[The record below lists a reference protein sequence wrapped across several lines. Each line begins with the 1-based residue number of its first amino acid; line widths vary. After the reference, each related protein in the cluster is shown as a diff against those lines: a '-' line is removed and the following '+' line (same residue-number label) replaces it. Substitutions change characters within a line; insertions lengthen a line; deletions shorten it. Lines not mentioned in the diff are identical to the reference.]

1 MHGDDKS
8 AGERESE
15 IQSCASLFNGAN
27 RRTLLKQ
34 IGTVAGVSILNS
46 MLPTGLSSAAEPSN
60 KKLSATRRT
69 TPMYAYVGSRTTRER
84 NARGEGISVY
94 QVDQEKGTLTLVQ
107 VVKDL
112 VNPSF
117 LALNRACDRL
127 YTVHGDKSDV
137 SAFSIDKA
145 TGKLTF
151 INQQSCE
158 GKNPVH
164 LALDP
169 SERFLVVSNH
179 IGGSLA
185 VLNVGEDGALGSLN
199 QLLKLE
205 GPMGPHRVEQPFSKP
220 HFNPFDHSGNFVLV
234 PDKGLDRVFSFRFDN
249 GKLVPATQPFVT
261 TREGAGPR
269 HLALH
274 PSAPFAYVVNEL
286 DSSVTT
292 YRFDAGN
299 GSLTPLQVL
308 PSLPSSFTGNSRA
321 SEIEV
326 DRSGRFLYA
335 SNRGYDSVAAF
346 SIDQGTGLLSPVE
359 FMPTDGKTPRFF
371 TLTPNERFLF
381 ALNEDSDTIIS
392 MAVDPKKGGL
402 SKTGFS
408 VSTGSPVCMV
418 FSA

>member
-1 MHGDDKS
+1 MRSDEKG
-8 AGERESE
+8 AGTPAPEVQDSE
-15 IQSCASLFNGAN
+15 AMLIGAT
-27 RRTLLKQ
+27 RRTLLKH
-34 IGTVAGVSILNS
+34 IGAIAGVSLLGS
-46 MLPTGLSSAAEPSN
+46 WLPVGFAQADVSS
-60 KKLSATRRT
+60 KKSSDTRRT
-69 TPMYAYVGSRTTRER
+69 TPMYAYVGSRTTKER

-94 QVDQEKGTLTLVQ
+94 KVDQEEGTLALVQ

-117 LALNRACDRL
+117 LALNKACDRL
-127 YTVHGDKSDV
+127 YTVHGDKSEV

-151 INQQSCE
+151 LNQQSCE

-169 SERFLVVSNH
+169 TERFLVVSNH
-179 IGGSLA
+179 ITGSLA
-185 VLNVGEDGALGSLN
+185 VMNVDKEGALGSLN

-220 HFNPFDHSGNFVLV
+220 HFNPFDHTGSFVLV
-234 PDKGLDRVFSFRFDN
+234 PDKGLDRVFSFRFDD
-249 GKLVPATQPFVT
+249 GKLIPAEQPFVT

-269 HLALH
+269 HLAFH
-274 PSAPFAYVVNEL
+274 PGAPYAYVINEL
-286 DSSVTT
+286 DSTVTT
-292 YRFDAGN
+292 YRFNTKD
-299 GSLTPLQVL
+299 GSLKPLQVVT
-308 PSLPSSFTGNSRA
+308 SLPSTFTGNSRA

-326 DRSGRFLYA
+326 DRSGRFVYA

-346 SIDQGTGLLSPVE
+346 AIDQATGLLSPVE

>member
-1 MHGDDKS
+1 
-8 AGERESE
+8 
-15 IQSCASLFNGAN
+15 
-27 RRTLLKQ
+27 
-34 IGTVAGVSILNS
+34 
-46 MLPTGLSSAAEPSN
+46 
-60 KKLSATRRT
+60 
-69 TPMYAYVGSRTTRER
+69 MYAYVGSRTTRER

-94 QVDQEKGTLTLVQ
+94 RVDQEEGTLALVQ

-117 LALNRACDRL
+117 LALNKAGDRL
-127 YTVHGDKSDV
+127 YTVHGDKSEV
-137 SAFSIDKA
+137 SAFSVDKA

-169 SERFLVVSNH
+169 TERFLVVSNH
-179 IGGSLA
+179 ITGSLA
-185 VLNVGEDGALGSLN
+185 VMNVGSDGALGTLN

-205 GPMGPHRVEQPFSKP
+205 GPTGPHRVEQPFSKP

-234 PDKGLDRVFSFRFDN
+234 PDKGLDRVFSFRFEN
-249 GKLVPATQPFVT
+249 GKLLPAAQPFVA

-269 HLALH
+269 HLAFH
-274 PSAPFAYVVNEL
+274 PRAAFTYVVNEL

-292 YRFDAGN
+292 YRFEARTGA
-299 GSLTPLQVL
+299 LVPIQIV
-308 PSLPSSFTGNSRA
+308 PSLPASFTGNSRA

-335 SNRGYDSVAAF
+335 SNRGYDSVAVF
-346 SIDQGTGLLSPVE
+346 VIDQSTGLLSPVE
-359 FMPTDGKTPRFF
+359 FMPTEGKTPRFF

-392 MAVDPKKGGL
+392 MAVDPDKGGL

>member
-1 MHGDDKS
+1 MQDDHHS
-8 AGERESE
+8 ADTPPAPD
-15 IQSCASLFNGAN
+15 AS
-27 RRTLLKQ
+27 RRTVLKHL
-34 IGTVAGVSILNS
+34 GTLAAVSALGS
-46 MLPTGLSSAAEPSN
+46 LVPMGFAQAEL
-60 KKLSATRRT
+60 KKASVTRRT

-84 NARGEGISVY
+84 NARGDGITVY
-94 QVDQEKGTLTLVQ
+94 QVDQDKGTLTQVQ

-117 LALNRACDRL
+117 LALNKAGDRL

-151 INQQSCE
+151 INQQSTE

-169 SERFLVVSNH
+169 TERFLVVSNH

-185 VLNVGEDGALGSLN
+185 VLNVAEDGSLGTLN

-205 GPMGPHRVEQPFSKP
+205 GPLGPHRVEQPFSKP
-220 HFNPFDHSGNFVLV
+220 HFNPFDHSGKFVLV
-234 PDKGLDRVFSFRFDN
+234 PDKGLDRVFSFRFDS
-249 GKLVPATQPFVT
+249 GKLVPAEQPFVVA
-261 TREGAGPR
+261 REGSGPR

-274 PSAPFAYVVNEL
+274 PKASFAYVVNEL

-292 YRFDAGN
+292 YRFNAQTGA
-299 GSLTPLQVL
+299 LTPLQIL
-308 PSLPSSFTGNSRA
+308 PSLPPSFTGNSRA

-326 DRSGRFLYA
+326 NSSGRFLYA
-335 SNRGYDSVAAF
+335 SNRGYDSVAVFAINQ
-346 SIDQGTGLLSPVE
+346 SSGLLSPVE
-359 FMPTDGKTPRFF
+359 FVPTEGKTPRFF

-392 MAVDPKKGGL
+392 MAVDPHKGSL
-402 SKTGFS
+402 SKSGFS

>member
-1 MHGDDKS
+1 
-8 AGERESE
+8 
-15 IQSCASLFNGAN
+15 
-27 RRTLLKQ
+27 
-34 IGTVAGVSILNS
+34 
-46 MLPTGLSSAAEPSN
+46 
-60 KKLSATRRT
+60 
-69 TPMYAYVGSRTTRER
+69 MYAYVGSRTTKER

-94 QVDQEKGTLTLVQ
+94 KVDQEAGTLALVQ

-117 LALNRACDRL
+117 LALNKAGDRL

-151 INQQSCE
+151 INQQSSE

-169 SERFLVVSNH
+169 TERFLVVSNH
-179 IGGSLA
+179 ITGSLA
-185 VLNVGEDGALGSLN
+185 VLNVSEDGALGTLN

-205 GPMGPHRVEQPFSKP
+205 GPTGPHRVEQPFSKP

-234 PDKGLDRVFSFRFDN
+234 PDKGLDRIFSFRFDH
-249 GKLVPATQPFVT
+249 GQLVPAEQPFVA

-274 PSAPFAYVVNEL
+274 PGAPFAYVVNEL
-286 DSSVTT
+286 DSTVTT
-292 YRFDAGN
+292 YRFNPKD
-299 GSLTPLQVL
+299 GSLKPLQVVT
-308 PSLPSSFTGNSRA
+308 SLPSTFTGNSRA

-326 DRSGRFLYA
+326 DRSGRFVYA

-346 SIDQGTGLLSPVE
+346 AIDQATGLLSPVE

-392 MAVDPKKGGL
+392 IAVDPQKGGL

-408 VSTGSPVCMV
+408 VSTGSPVCMI

>member
-1 MHGDDKS
+1 
-8 AGERESE
+8 
-15 IQSCASLFNGAN
+15 
-27 RRTLLKQ
+27 
-34 IGTVAGVSILNS
+34 
-46 MLPTGLSSAAEPSN
+46 
-60 KKLSATRRT
+60 
-69 TPMYAYVGSRTTRER
+69 MYAYVGSRTTKER

-94 QVDQEKGTLTLVQ
+94 KVDQEAGTLALVQ

-117 LALNRACDRL
+117 LALNKAGDRL

-137 SAFSIDKA
+137 SAFSVDKA

-151 INQQSCE
+151 LNQQSCE

-179 IGGSLA
+179 ITGSLA
-185 VLNVGEDGALGSLN
+185 VMNVGEDGALGTLN

-220 HFNPFDHSGNFVLV
+220 HFNPFDHSGNYVLV

-249 GKLVPATQPFVT
+249 GKLLPADQPFVVS
-261 TREGAGPR
+261 REGAGPR
-269 HLALH
+269 HLAFH
-274 PSAPFAYVVNEL
+274 PRAAFAYVINEL
-286 DSSVTT
+286 DSSVTA
-292 YRFDAGN
+292 YRFDARN
-299 GSLTPLQVL
+299 GGLTPMQIL
-308 PSLPSSFTGNSRA
+308 PSLPATFTGNSRA

-335 SNRGYDSVAAF
+335 SNRGYDSVAVFA
-346 SIDQGTGLLSPVE
+346 IDQGTGMLSPVE

-371 TLTPNERFLF
+371 TLTPNERYLF

-392 MAVDPKKGGL
+392 MAVDPQKGGL
-402 SKTGFS
+402 RKTGFS

>member
-1 MHGDDKS
+1 MQSDDKG
-8 AGERESE
+8 AGTPEPE
-15 IQSCASLFNGAN
+15 IQRITGAT

-34 IGTVAGVSILNS
+34 MSALAGVSLLGS
-46 MLPTGLSSAAEPSN
+46 LLPSGLVHASLANE
-60 KKLSATRRT
+60 KLSGTRRIA
-69 TPMYAYVGSRTTRER
+69 PMYAYVGSRTTRER

-94 QVDQEKGTLTLVQ
+94 KVDQEEGSLTLVQ

-117 LALNRACDRL
+117 LALNKAGDRL
-127 YTVHGDKSDV
+127 YTVHGDMSAV
-137 SAFSIDKA
+137 SAFSVDKA
-145 TGKLTF
+145 TGKLAF

-169 SERFLVVSNH
+169 TERFLVVSNH
-179 IGGSLA
+179 ITGSLA
-185 VLNVGEDGALGSLN
+185 VMNVSEDGALGTLN

-205 GPMGPHRVEQPFSKP
+205 GPIGPHWVEQPFSKP
-220 HFNPFDHSGNFVLV
+220 HFNPFDHTGNFVLV
-234 PDKGLDRVFSFRFDN
+234 PDKGLDRVFSFGFEN
-249 GKLVPATQPFVT
+249 GKLLPAAQPFVV

-269 HLALH
+269 HLAFH
-274 PSAPFAYVVNEL
+274 PHAAFAYVVNEL
-286 DSSVTT
+286 DSSVTV
-292 YRFDAGN
+292 YRFDVQTGA
-299 GSLTPLQVL
+299 LAPIQVL
-308 PSLPSSFTGNSRA
+308 PSLPANFTGNSRA

-335 SNRGYDSVAAF
+335 SNRGYDSVAVFA
-346 SIDQGTGLLSPVE
+346 IDPATGLLSSVE

-371 TLTPNERFLF
+371 TLTPNGRFLF

-392 MAVDPKKGGL
+392 MAVDPDKGGL
-402 SKTGFS
+402 GKTGFS

>member
-1 MHGDDKS
+1 
-8 AGERESE
+8 
-15 IQSCASLFNGAN
+15 
-27 RRTLLKQ
+27 
-34 IGTVAGVSILNS
+34 
-46 MLPTGLSSAAEPSN
+46 
-60 KKLSATRRT
+60 
-69 TPMYAYVGSRTTRER
+69 MYAYVGSRTTKER

-94 QVDQEKGTLTLVQ
+94 KVDQEAGTLALVQ

-117 LALNRACDRL
+117 LALNKAGDRL

-151 INQQSCE
+151 LNQQSCE

-179 IGGSLA
+179 ITGSLA
-185 VLNVGEDGALGSLN
+185 VMNVGEDGALGTLN

-220 HFNPFDHSGNFVLV
+220 HFNPFDHSGNYVLV

-249 GKLVPATQPFVT
+249 GKLLPADQPYVAS
-261 TREGAGPR
+261 REGAGPR
-269 HLALH
+269 HLAFH
-274 PSAPFAYVVNEL
+274 PRAAFAYVVNEL
-286 DSSVTT
+286 DSSVTA
-292 YRFDAGN
+292 YRFDARN
-299 GSLTPLQVL
+299 GGLTPIQIL
-308 PSLPSSFTGNSRA
+308 PSLPATFTGNSRA

-335 SNRGYDSVAAF
+335 SNRGYDSVAVFA
-346 SIDQGTGLLSPVE
+346 IDQGTGMLNPVE

-402 SKTGFS
+402 RKTGFS

>member
-1 MHGDDKS
+1 
-8 AGERESE
+8 
-15 IQSCASLFNGAN
+15 
-27 RRTLLKQ
+27 
-34 IGTVAGVSILNS
+34 
-46 MLPTGLSSAAEPSN
+46 
-60 KKLSATRRT
+60 
-69 TPMYAYVGSRTTRER
+69 MYAYVGSRTTKER

-94 QVDQEKGTLTLVQ
+94 KVDQDAGTLAQVQ

-117 LALNRACDRL
+117 LALNKACDRL
-127 YTVHGDKSDV
+127 YTVHGDESDV
-137 SAFSIDKA
+137 SALRIDKA
-145 TGKLTF
+145 SGKLTF
-151 INQQSCE
+151 INRQGCE

-169 SERFLVVSNH
+169 TERFLVVSNH
-179 IGGSLA
+179 ITGSLA
-185 VLNVGEDGALGSLN
+185 VMNVEKDGSLGTLN

-205 GPMGPHRVEQPFSKP
+205 GPLGPHRVEQPFSKP
-220 HFNPFDHSGNFVLV
+220 HFNPFDHTGNFVLV
-234 PDKGLDRVFSFRFDN
+234 PDKGLDRIFSFRFDN
-249 GKLVPATQPFVT
+249 GTLIPAAQPFVT

-274 PSAPFAYVVNEL
+274 PTAPFAYVINEL
-286 DSSVTT
+286 DSTVTT
-292 YRFDAGN
+292 YRFNPQD
-299 GSLTPLQVL
+299 GSLKPLQVVT
-308 PSLPSSFTGNSRA
+308 SLPSTFTGNSRA

-326 DRSGRFLYA
+326 DRSGRFVYA

-346 SIDQGTGLLSPVE
+346 AIDQGTGLLSPVE

-381 ALNEDSDTIIS
+381 ALNEDSDTILS
-392 MAVDPKKGGL
+392 MAVDPQKGGL

-418 FSA
+418 FST

>member
-1 MHGDDKS
+1 
-8 AGERESE
+8 
-15 IQSCASLFNGAN
+15 
-27 RRTLLKQ
+27 
-34 IGTVAGVSILNS
+34 
-46 MLPTGLSSAAEPSN
+46 
-60 KKLSATRRT
+60 
-69 TPMYAYVGSRTTRER
+69 MYAYVGSRTTKER

-94 QVDQEKGTLTLVQ
+94 EVDQEKGTLTLVQ

-169 SERFLVVSNH
+169 TERFLVVSNH
-179 IGGSLA
+179 IAGSLA
-185 VLNVGEDGALGSLN
+185 VMNVAEDGSLGTLN

-220 HFNPFDHSGNFVLV
+220 HFNPFDHTGSFVLV
-234 PDKGLDRVFSFRFDN
+234 PDKGLDRIFSFHFDN
-249 GKLVPATQPFVT
+249 GKLVPADQPFVT

-274 PSAPFAYVVNEL
+274 PTASFAYVVNEL
-286 DSSVTT
+286 DSTVTT
-292 YRFDAGN
+292 YRFNPQD
-299 GSLTPLQVL
+299 GSLKPLQVVT
-308 PSLPSSFTGNSRA
+308 SLPSTFTGNSRA

-326 DRSGRFLYA
+326 DRSGRFVYA

-346 SIDQGTGLLSPVE
+346 AIDQKTGLLSPVE

>member
-1 MHGDDKS
+1 MQGDDKD
-8 AGERESE
+8 AGTPVPET
-15 IQSCASLFNGAN
+15 FTGAT

-34 IGTVAGVSILNS
+34 MGAMAGASILAS
-46 MLPTGLSSAAEPSN
+46 LLPAGFAHADISSKKPSV
-60 KKLSATRRT
+60 SRRT
-69 TPMYAYVGSRTTRER
+69 TPMYAYVGSRTTKER
-84 NARGEGISVY
+84 NARGKGISVY

-107 VVKDL
+107 VVEDL

-145 TGKLTF
+145 SGKLTF

-169 SERFLVVSNH
+169 TERFLVVSNH
-179 IGGSLA
+179 ITGSLA
-185 VLNVGEDGALGSLN
+185 VMNVAEDGSLGTLN

-220 HFNPFDHSGNFVLV
+220 HFNPFDHTGNFVLV
-234 PDKGLDRVFSFRFDN
+234 PDKGLDRIFSFHFDN
-249 GKLVPATQPFVT
+249 GKLIPADQPFVT

-274 PSAPFAYVVNEL
+274 PTASFAYVVNEL
-286 DSSVTT
+286 DSTVTT
-292 YRFDAGN
+292 YRFNPKD
-299 GSLTPLQVL
+299 GSLTPLQVVT
-308 PSLPSSFTGNSRA
+308 SLPSTFTGNSRA

-326 DRSGRFLYA
+326 DRSGRFVYA

-359 FMPTDGKTPRFF
+359 FTPTEGKTPRFF

-392 MAVDPKKGGL
+392 MAVDSKKGGL

-408 VSTGSPVCMV
+408 VSTGSPVCMI

>member
-1 MHGDDKS
+1 
-8 AGERESE
+8 
-15 IQSCASLFNGAN
+15 
-27 RRTLLKQ
+27 
-34 IGTVAGVSILNS
+34 
-46 MLPTGLSSAAEPSN
+46 
-60 KKLSATRRT
+60 
-69 TPMYAYVGSRTTRER
+69 MYAYVGSRTTRER
-84 NARGEGISVY
+84 NARGDGITVY
-94 QVDQEKGTLTLVQ
+94 RVDQENGTLAPVQ

-117 LALNRACDRL
+117 LALNKAGDRL
-127 YTVHGDKSDV
+127 YTVHGDKTDV
-137 SAFSIDKA
+137 SAFSVDKA
-145 TGKLTF
+145 TGQLTF
-151 INQQSCE
+151 INTRSCE

-169 SERFLVVSNH
+169 TERFLVVSNH

-185 VLNVGEDGALGSLN
+185 VMNVAEDGSLGTLN

-205 GPMGPHRVEQPFSKP
+205 GPLGPHRVEQPFAKP
-220 HFNPFDHSGNFVLV
+220 HFNPFDHTGNFVLV

-249 GKLVPATQPFVT
+249 GKLFPADQPFVT

-269 HLALH
+269 HLAFH
-274 PSAPFAYVVNEL
+274 PKAPFAYVVNEL

-292 YRFDAGN
+292 YGFNAQTG
-299 GSLTPLQVL
+299 GLSALQVL
-308 PSLPSSFTGNSRA
+308 PSLPASFTGNSRA

-335 SNRGYDSVAAF
+335 SNRGYDSVAVFA
-346 SIDQGTGLLSPVE
+346 IDQGTGLLSPVE

-392 MAVDPKKGGL
+392 MAVDPRKGAL
-402 SKTGFS
+402 RKTGFS
-408 VSTGSPVCMV
+408 VSTGSPVCMI